1 MEEPS
6 PSTEEPVLVR
16 YYTFSSM
23 MKTDSTS
30 IFDLG
35 KPAIL
40 DWQNK
45 VLIDKEIFKTI

>member
-1 MEEPS
+1 MEELS
-6 PSTEEPVLVR
+6 PSTEELICVR

-30 IFDLG
+30 FFDLG

-40 DWQNK
+40 DWHNK
-45 VLIDKEIFKTI
+45 VSIDKEIFKAI